1 MIARYHGQTWNAAEF
16 ARALGASEATARRH
30 LDILAGAFMV
40 RDSGILHTLP
50 GLAREDGQTPL
61 QGNRRSP
68 AQCGELWRNRPGDQY
83 LSRGVAR
90 EEAVMR
96 TRIALVVGV
105 GFVGL
110 LFFVGANPSAP
121 PEEMTASVGDPRG
134 MSQQE
139 QDRASQVRR
148 DAAKHLREAADCL
161 DVTRRSLL
169 DVFSSPGR
177 EQSIVN
183 GVAQACGLA
192 FIQYSGMS
200 REARA
205 LVEQAVGRVDMND
218 LAHVENEEELD
229 SVLDDI
235 IAEYNREADQLEGR

>member
-1 MIARYHGQTWNAAEF
+1 
-16 ARALGASEATARRH
+16 
-30 LDILAGAFMV
+30 
-40 RDSGILHTLP
+40 
-50 GLAREDGQTPL
+50 
-61 QGNRRSP
+61 
-68 AQCGELWRNRPGDQY
+68 
-83 LSRGVAR
+83 
-90 EEAVMR
+90 MR

-121 PEEMTASVGDPRG
+121 PEEMTASVDDLGR

-139 QDRASQVRR
+139 QDRASQARQDAR
-148 DAAKHLREAADCL
+148 GRGPEGEAAKHLRDAADCL
-161 DVTRRSLL
+161 DVTRRNLL
-169 DVFSSPGR
+169 AVFSSPGR

-200 REARA
+200 REARV

-229 SVLDDI
+229 FVLDNI